1 MKKWNFF
8 KNIRFQVR
16 DINELDDRF
25 LLANLYLTQALTLVI
40 GLIVFFFQ
48 KNKFWEHLSF
58 GEPLKIIG
66 WGLGFAAAF
75 IAVDLL
81 ISRFVP
87 EDAADDG
94 GINEKLFGRRPIWHI
109 ALISAVVAICEEL
122 LFRGAVQHAFG
133 AYWTS
138 ILFAA
143 IHIRYLRHWI
153 MTGLVFGVSYG
164 LGWIYEQSGTLWAP
178 IIAHFA
184 IDFVMGCMIRFRRE
198 ANEKN

>member
-58 GEPLKIIG
+58 EEPLTIIG